1 MCTLVGKRLESVK
14 NWTVTRA
21 SAEVAIELILHLLR
35 ARLRFTIKQPAHTH
49 DNSGGTEAALRA
61 MVSDNGRL
69 HGVQAVAHGADAFN
83 CGDALAI
90 DGAQGHQAR
99 VRRRVLEQHRAG
111 AAAPLATAQLEPL

>member
-1 MCTLVGKRLESVK
+1 
-14 NWTVTRA
+14 
-21 SAEVAIELILHLLR
+21 
-35 ARLRFTIKQPAHTH
+35 
-49 DNSGGTEAALRA
+49 

-99 VRRRVLEQHRAG
+99 VRWRVLEQHRAG
-111 AAAPLATAQLEPL
+111 AAAPLATAQLEPLQVEIGAQILAQRSAGIRVRHFHWLAIDVKAQRVRMRRPWHRTTSLNRLDKNWL